1 MNNIWTV
8 RNINAHIREFFNFC
22 LGVGYPA
29 LSCWESRTI
38 VLFPIDVTKKLE
50 ATTRPTLKP
59 LLLSDENTFELEISK
74 CGKFSR
80 RQSNGL

>member
-38 VLFPIDVTKKLE
+38 VLFPIEVSKKN
-50 ATTRPTLKP
+50 R
-59 LLLSDENTFELEISK
+59 
-74 CGKFSR
+74 
-80 RQSNGL
+80 SNDSSNAQVIIAK